1 MLYLFFRL
9 SAAFMKYRRLAVRW
23 TVLLLAIVGLSS
35 TPPQPSAPGPKPNI
49 VFIIADDLGWGDLS
63 CYGATDLKTPHIDS
77 LMRAGL
83 RFTSFYANS
92 PVCSP
97 SRASLLSGRWPER
110 MGVPGVIRDDSTD
123 SWGYL
128 ATGPLLPDYLQK
140 AGYHTALVGKWHLGL
155 ESPNTPNEHGFQE
168 FDGFLGDMMDDYYT
182 KLRNKHNFMRH
193 NRQVINPPG
202 HATDVFTDGA
212 IRYVNSRRGRSK
224 PFFLYLPYTAPH
236 NPLQP
241 PAEWLERV
249 QKREPGIDP
258 TRAKLVAL
266 IEHMDANIGRLLA
279 TLKANGQLQ
288 NTLIVFTSD
297 NGGWGPGRANN
308 GPVRAFKGT
317 MYEGGIR
324 IPAGVA
330 WAGHIQP
337 GRTSDERLQLIDW
350 LPTFLELTG
359 RKATAPLDGRSMLPL
374 LTSKQPD
381 GLTLETIRQRPLFFI
396 RREGTDAFKGLTTQA
411 VRQGD
416 WKLLQPNPFSP
427 YELYNLKDDPKE
439 TTDLASR
446 EKAKAAELTRLLM
459 DHIRRSGSVPWQKSH

>member
-1 MLYLFFRL
+1 MVHLLPRL
-9 SAAFMKYRRLAVRW
+9 SAAFMKYHPFICLF
-23 TVLLLAIVGLSS
+23 TGLFITGIGALFISNTPVAPPS
-35 TPPQPSAPGPKPNI
+35 TPNI
-49 VFIIADDLGWGDLS
+49 VFILADDLGWGDLS

-77 LMRAGL
+77 LLNAGI
-83 RFTSFYANS
+83 RFTQFYANS

-97 SRASLLSGRWPER
+97 SRTSLLSGRWPEQ

-128 ATGPLLPDYLQK
+128 APGPLLPDYLQK
-140 AGYHTALVGKWHLGL
+140 AGYHTALIGKWHLGL
-155 ESPNTPNEHGFQE
+155 ESPNTPNEHGFLE

-182 KLRNKHNFMRH
+182 KRRNGHNFMRH
-193 NRQVINPPG
+193 NRKVIDPPG

-212 IRYVNSRRGRSK
+212 IRYVNARKGSSK
-224 PFFLYLPYTAPH
+224 PFFLYLPYNAPH

-249 QKREPGIDP
+249 KQREPAIDP

-279 TLKANGQLQ
+279 TLKTNRQLD

-297 NGGWGPGRANN
+297 NGGWGPAKANN

-324 IPAGVA
+324 IPAGIA
-330 WAGHIQP
+330 WP
-337 GRTSDERLQLIDW
+337 GRIKPGQVSEERLQLIDW
-350 LPTFLELTG
+350 LPTFLEITG
-359 RKATAPLDGRSMLPL
+359 RKPTTLLDGKSMLPVL
-374 LTSKQPD
+374 LNSQSDAT
-381 GLTLETIRQRPLFFI
+381 GLESIRQRPLFFI
-396 RREGTDAFKGLTTQA
+396 RREGNDAFKGLTIQA
-411 VRQGD
+411 VRLGD
-416 WKLLQPNPFSP
+416 WKLLQPSPFAP
-427 YELYNLKDDPKE
+427 FELYNLKDDPKE
-439 TTDLASR
+439 TTDLASK

-459 DHIRRSGSVPWQKSH
+459 GHIQEGGSVPWQKRK